1 MTFYRTTRMML
12 CSAAILSFA
21 SSAFALD
28 GNDLLKKINDVYGQQ
43 GGSIAATSIDVDDST
58 VTLKGATFKAPGM
71 DDSIPLG
78 DITLDGVEENN
89 GGYTIEEIDF
99 ADVDFSKDGASVSAT
114 DLKLNGVEIPAD
126 TTKGDLSSLLY
137 YKSAHAGAV
146 SVTKDDTEVF
156 SIEGADA
163 TMNKRDDKSGLDF
176 DAKINGI
183 KADLSKVDDQKTKDA
198 IEALKLQQLYGTVSM
213 KGSWE
218 IAPGTINISEYSFDF
233 KDIGKLN
240 LAFSIS
246 GYTPAFAKSMQE
258 ELKTVRSNP
267 NQQEAQQSAGLAM
280 LGLLQP
286 SVMCVNTPAQ
296 YGALAALSGPQEYL
310 DDWRETYRRNR
321 DLVLSRIAG
330 SRYSAMSPDG
340 GFYVWLDIS
349 AFGERS
355 EAFALRV
362 LDQCNV
368 AVTPGTAFGTN
379 GEGYVRLS
387 LATTREKLDIGLDRL
402 LRA

>member
-1 MTFYRTTRMML
+1 MELPLIARTRPQSGVRKMMELAWGRADVVHLEVGEPGFDTPDHVKEAAAKAARDGKTKYSPTPGLPELREAAAAKIRRVNGIDCETSQVLVTNGGANALFGIFGTVLGAGDSILLPNPGWSNFTMMTKAFGARPLYYDLAGGNGYLPDVDQLASLVDDTTRAL
-12 CSAAILSFA
+12 LLNSPSNPLGTVLDRRKAEELF
-21 SSAFALD
+21 AFAEER
-28 GNDLLKKINDVYGQQ
+28 DLWIVSDECYDQ
-43 GGSIAATSIDVDDST
+43 
-58 VTLKGATFKAPGM
+58 
-71 DDSIPLG
+71 
-78 DITLDGVEENN
+78 
-89 GGYTIEEIDF
+89 IDF
-99 ADVDFSKDGASVSAT
+99 SGRHVSIGSLEPKPERVISVFSFSKVYAMTGWRVGYAA
-114 DLKLNGVEIPAD
+114 LP
-126 TTKGDLSSLLY
+126 
-137 YKSAHAGAV
+137 
-146 SVTKDDTEVF
+146 
-156 SIEGADA
+156 
-163 TMNKRDDKSGLDF
+163 KRV
-176 DAKINGI
+176 
-183 KADLSKVDDQKTKDA
+183 VD
-198 IEALKLQQLYGTVSM
+198 
-213 KGSWE
+213 
-218 IAPGTINISEYSFDF
+218 P
-233 KDIGKLN
+233 
-240 LAFSIS
+240 
-246 GYTPAFAKSMQE
+246 
-258 ELKTVRSNP
+258 
-267 NQQEAQQSAGLAM
+267 M

-296 YGALAALSGPQEYL
+296 YGALAALSGPQDYL

-340 GFYVWLDIS
+340 GFYVWLDVS